1 MPPLRRT
8 IIVLSLILLLFVA
21 YRVFAV
27 YTVRTGECNPKPV
40 DPNLRMHYPTF
51 EVPLTPLASGEYFDR
66 LYWSFVRFESG
77 KMTYRNGSDEF
88 TATSAPAPG
97 SPAN

>member
-1 MPPLRRT
+1 M
-8 IIVLSLILLLFVA
+8 
-21 YRVFAV
+21 
-27 YTVRTGECNPKPV
+27 PKPV
-40 DPNLRMHYPTF
+40 VRSSEELKRVAGAYQFGPNFYQPNVVARIEPRDGYLVMHYPTF